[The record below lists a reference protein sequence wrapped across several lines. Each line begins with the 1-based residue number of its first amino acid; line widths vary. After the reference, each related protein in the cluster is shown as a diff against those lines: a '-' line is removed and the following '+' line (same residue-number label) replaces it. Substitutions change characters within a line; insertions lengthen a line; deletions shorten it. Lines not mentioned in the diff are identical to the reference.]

1 MNWAQFKDRVSHM
14 CLVGDM
20 VASWSLTQEVV
31 GYSPFTVMTNLFI
44 TEFAEFIEN
53 I

>member
-1 MNWAQFKDRVSHM
+1 M
-14 CLVGDM
+14 CLVGDV

-53 I
+53 IQKKLYYHTNLKV